1 MSASEQRNT
10 NQTISGPVGA
20 IDQYV
25 GPKEPET
32 VGEFHRDVWKP
43 FMTVLQRLLGSLFAN
58 DSALSV
64 MSAPG
69 DVKLTLRQGNPDT
82 SGFKALDGSAM
93 SRAEFPQLQ
102 AAIGDAPADDD
113 AAASF
118 TLPMSQ
124 PIPLYD
130 LFLLT
135 ETRTGKV
142 WMDGRPIYRK
152 VISCGALPN
161 NAETPASGVG
171 SLPHGITDISD
182 IVGVYGHAS
191 HVDGF
196 WIPLPY
202 PAIGADNQDIRVRA
216 DTTNVYIKTAYNWI
230 AWNGW
235 VVLEYTKSS
244 DAPLALSQ
252 VTRTMTVLVKT

>member
-10 NQTISGPVGA
+10 NQTISGPVGS
-20 IDQYV
+20 IDQYA

-43 FMTVLQRLLGSLFAN
+43 FMAVLQRLLGILFAN
-58 DSALSV
+58 DSALAS
-64 MSAPG
+64 MNSPG
-69 DVKLTLRQGNPDT
+69 DVRLTIRNGKPDV
-82 SGFKALDGSAM
+82 SGFKVLDGSAM
-93 SRAEFPQLQ
+93 SRAEFSQLQ
-102 AAIGDAPADDD
+102 GAIGDAPADDE
-113 AAASF
+113 AASSF

-124 PIPLYD
+124 DIALYD
-130 LFLLT
+130 LYLLT
-135 ETRTGKV
+135 ETRTGKI

-161 NAETPASGVG
+161 ATETSDA
-171 SLPHGITDISD
+171 HGITDISD
-182 IVGVYGHAS
+182 IVGVSGHAS
-191 HVDGF
+191 HADGF
-196 WIPLPY
+196 WVPLPY
-202 PAIGADNQDIRVRA
+202 PAIGADNQDIRVSA